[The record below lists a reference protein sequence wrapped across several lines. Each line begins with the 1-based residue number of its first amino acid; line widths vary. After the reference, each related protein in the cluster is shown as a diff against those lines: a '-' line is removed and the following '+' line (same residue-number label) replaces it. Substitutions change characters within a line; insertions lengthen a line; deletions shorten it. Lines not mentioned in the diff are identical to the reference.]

1 MDLEALCDKS
11 KNISIFCMF
20 LSLAIVV
27 SSQSYLLLH
36 TETAT
41 ARRVPHDIDHAN
53 QHDLNSLSVQKD
65 LCTDHLQ
72 NNLQRPKT
80 CSINSNWIRY
90 VAVVGITLI
99 EMFVDLPINL
109 LLFFAIKYKKKG
121 RIVPW
126 LIFNSLRISAIV
138 AFVCVLVICN
148 IIGIDEFIGETDIVV
163 STYEDNHQYLDKR
176 YMPK

>member
-1 MDLEALCDKS
+1 MDLDTLCMKS
-11 KNISIFCMF
+11 KNISIFGMF
-20 LSLAIVV
+20 LSLVIVLT
-27 SSQSYLLLH
+27 SQSYLLLQ

-41 ARRVPHDIDHAN
+41 SSRTLVDIDHIK
-53 QHDLNSLSVQKD
+53 QEDLNSLSLEKD
-65 LCTDHLQ
+65 LCSDNFQ
-72 NNLQRPKT
+72 NTFQRPKT
-80 CSINSNWIRY
+80 CSINSNWMRY
-90 VAVVGITLI
+90 VAVVGVTLI

-138 AFVCVLVICN
+138 AIVCVLVICN
-148 IIGIDEFIGETDIVV
+148 IIGIDEFIGETGIVV
-163 STYEDNHQYLDKR
+163 SASEDNHLYLDKR